1 MIGTPSL
8 LMVSCE
14 NRNLIAAISLL
25 GGRIPL
31 DIILT
36 TRFSPNWDLDR
47 LDGLRTFDIG
57 NNHIKTALAQ
67 VLVTDLHGSRRRC
80 EQGGCCSGYALG
92 WCILVLIVEM
102 NMVVAASI
110 FMVGFIDRNL
120 IGTICLSGSCIP
132 SDIILTSLTGP
143 NRDHDRLDSLR
154 TRDLL
159 DENIKGSRR
168 WIEILNTDFSTSSKT
183 SSCSSNPDALSTC
196 VFIVEVNM
204 VNARTIL
211 MILPVN
217 GHLIATICLLGGR
230 IPAKVI
236 LTIFLSPNR

>member
-1 MIGTPSL
+1 MIQIDNLDTALVGKGCLCGRNPLDLTSSVLIIEVDLIGTPTL
-8 LMVSCE
+8 LMVGRE
-14 NRNLIAAISLL
+14 NRYLVAPVSLL
-25 GGRIPL
+25 CGRIPL

-67 VLVTDLHGSRRRC
+67 VLVTDLQGSRRRC

-120 IGTICLSGSCIP
+120 IGTICLSGS
-132 SDIILTSLTGP
+132 
-143 NRDHDRLDSLR
+143 
-154 TRDLL
+154 
-159 DENIKGSRR
+159 
-168 WIEILNTDFSTSSKT
+168 
-183 SSCSSNPDALSTC
+183 
-196 VFIVEVNM
+196 
-204 VNARTIL
+204 
-211 MILPVN
+211 
-217 GHLIATICLLGGR
+217 
-230 IPAKVI
+230 
-236 LTIFLSPNR
+236 